1 MKKHAYPLLLGA
13 AMLAL
18 SMGEAGAISAFRDKR
33 MTIEDA
39 LAIRQISAHQ
49 FSPDGKRIAYT
60 ISEWDREENR
70 RVSHIWVVSFDGGP
84 TAKLTTGDKGETSP
98 QWSPDGSNI
107 AFLADRDKG
116 TQVWVIPV
124 DGGEADKLTSEEND
138 VQSFQWSPDGKLIA
152 FVTRDTP
159 KDKAA
164 REKRRKDKFDAIVV
178 DSDFTYSHLWT
189 IDVET
194 REKKRLTEGDFTV
207 SDPQWSPNGA
217 SIAFVMSKSGAQES
231 SFVDVSDDRHT
242 DIYSVSARGGPPKQL
257 TTNPGPDANPRWS
270 PDGKLIAYTSN
281 TEQKSWAAKTDVMVI
296 SPDSGAPRNLTKDF
310 YESANSGASIMA
322 WAPDGNALYFS
333 SGVGLYTHIFSVSV
347 GGPAGGGEVAQVTR
361 ESRNYAAFDIS
372 GHPAVANSPTPALN
386 PQEAANTPSWK
397 IAYTVNDSFTADDIW
412 VAPLKNVE
420 QAKKITWVNPQIRDF
435 ALARTRVIKWKG
447 PDNLDIE
454 GLLVS
459 PLGYE
464 EGKRYPLILQ
474 IHGGPYGRFTDT
486 FNSRSQ
492 LWAANGYAVLMPN
505 PRGST
510 GYGNRFTAANL
521 GDWGGKDF
529 KDIMAGVDT
538 VIARGVADP
547 DKLVVMGGS
556 YGGFM
561 TFWTITQTD
570 RFKAAI
576 GHAGISDWYSF
587 HGQSD
592 VPGLME
598 FGFGGQPWASAE
610 TYRKWSPMTHVDRVK
625 TPLLIT
631 HGERDL
637 RVPIAQAEQ
646 FYRALKK
653 HGVETVFLRYPR
665 EGHSIQEPNHQI
677 DLFQRQLEWFDSH
690 LGIKREKPAEVKA
703 TASTGNLN
711 R

>member
-1 MKKHAYPLLLGA
+1 MKKHPNLLLLGVA
-13 AMLAL
+13 ILAL
-18 SMGEAGAISAFRDKR
+18 SLGEIYAVSAYGDKR

-39 LAIRQISAHQ
+39 LAIRQIGAPR

-60 ISEWDREENR
+60 ISEWDKDENR
-70 RVSHIWVVSFDGGP
+70 RVSHIWLVSSNGGP
-84 TAKLTTGDKGETSP
+84 TVKLTTGEKGETSP
-98 QWSPDGSNI
+98 QWSPDGANI

-116 TQVWVIPV
+116 LQVWVIPV
-124 DGGEADKLTSEEND
+124 DGGEADKLTNEDND
-138 VQSFQWSPDGKLIA
+138 IQSFQWSPDGANIS

-159 KDKAA
+159 KNKAEL
-164 REKRRKDKFDAIVV
+164 EKRKKEKFDAIVV
-178 DSDFTYSHLWT
+178 DSDFIYSHLWT
-189 IDVET
+189 INVES
-194 REKKRLTEGDFTV
+194 REKKRLTEGEFTV
-207 SDPQWSPNGA
+207 IDPQWSPDGA
-217 SIAFVMSKSGAQES
+217 FIAFVMSKSGLQES
-231 SFVDVSDDRHT
+231 SFIDLSDDRNT
-242 DIYSVSARGGPPKQL
+242 DIYTISARGGAPRQL

-270 PDGKLIAYTSN
+270 PDGKLIVYTSSP
-281 TEQKSWAAKTDVMVI
+281 EQKSWAAKTDAMVI
-296 SPDSGAPRNLTKDF
+296 SPDGGTPRNLTKDF
-310 YESANSGASIMA
+310 YESANSGESSLA
-322 WAPDGNALYFS
+322 WTPDGGAIYFS
-333 SGVGLYTHIFSVSV
+333 SGVGLYTHIFSVPV
-347 GGPAGGGEVAQVTR
+347 AGGEVTQVTR
-361 ESRNYAAFDIS
+361 ESRNYNAFDIS
-372 GHPAVANSPTPALN
+372 GHPAVASLPAPAIN
-386 PQEAANTPSWK
+386 PSETGYTPSWK

-412 VAPLKNVE
+412 VAPLKQID
-420 QAKKITWVNPQIRDF
+420 QAKKITWVNPQIRDL
-435 ALARTRVIKWKG
+435 ALAKTRVIKWKG
-447 PDNLDIE
+447 PDNIDIE

-510 GYGNRFTAANL
+510 GYGNRFTNANIN
-521 GDWGGKDF
+521 DWGGKDF
-529 KDIMAGVDT
+529 KDLMAGVDT
-538 VIARGVADP
+538 VIARGIADP

-576 GHAGISDWYSF
+576 GHAGISDWHSF

-592 VPGLME
+592 IPGLME
-598 FGFGGQPWASAE
+598 FGFGGQPWNSAE
-610 TYRKWSPMTHVDRVK
+610 NYRKWSPMTHVDRVK

-637 RVPIAQAEQ
+637 RVPITQGEQ
-646 FYRALKK
+646 YYRALKK
-653 HGVETVFLRYPR
+653 RGVETVFLRYPR
-665 EGHSIQEPNHQI
+665 EGHGIQEPNHQI

-690 LGIKREKPAEVKA
+690 LGIKREKPAETKAA
-703 TASTGNLN
+703 TANVTPN

>member
-1 MKKHAYPLLLGA
+1 MKKHPYLLLSGVA
-13 AMLAL
+13 ILAL
-18 SMGEAGAISAFRDKR
+18 ALGEIYAVSAFGDRR

-39 LAIRQISAHQ
+39 LAIKLIGAPQ

-60 ISEWDREENR
+60 ISEWDKEENR
-70 RVSHIWVVSFDGGP
+70 RVSHVWLVSSDGGP
-84 TAKLTTGDKGETSP
+84 TTKLTTGDKGETSP
-98 QWSPDGSNI
+98 QWSPDGANI

-124 DGGEADKLTSEEND
+124 DGGEADKVTNEEND
-138 VQSFQWSPDGKLIA
+138 IQSFQWSPDGASMA
-152 FVTRDTP
+152 FVTRDLP
-159 KDKAA
+159 VDKSE
-164 REKRRKDKFDAIVV
+164 REKRKKDKFDTIVV
-178 DSDFTYSHLWT
+178 DTDFTYSHLWK
-189 IDVET
+189 INVET
-194 REKKRLTEGDFTV
+194 REKKRLTGGDFTV
-207 SDPQWSPNGA
+207 DDPHWSPDGA
-217 SIAFVMSKSGAQES
+217 SIAFVMSKSGLQES
-231 SFVDVSDDRHT
+231 SFIDISDDRNT
-242 DIYSVSARGGPPKQL
+242 DIYIISANGSSPRQL

-270 PDGKLIAYTSN
+270 PDGKLIAYTSSP
-281 TEQKSWAAKTDVMVI
+281 EHKSWAVKTDAMLI
-296 SPDSGAPRNLTKDF
+296 SPAGGAPRNLTKDF
-310 YESANSGASIMA
+310 YESAISGASSLA
-322 WAPDGNALYFS
+322 WTPDGDALYFS

-347 GGPAGGGEVAQVTR
+347 GGTAGGGEVTQVTR
-361 ESRNYAAFDIS
+361 ESRNYSAFDIS
-372 GHPAVANSPTPALN
+372 GHPEGAGLPAPSINSHEAGYTPA
-386 PQEAANTPSWK
+386 WK

-412 VAPLKNVE
+412 VAPLKNVD

-435 ALARTRVIKWKG
+435 ALAKTRVIKWKG
-447 PDNLDIE
+447 PDNVDIE

-459 PLGYE
+459 PLDYE

-486 FNSRSQ
+486 FNTRSQ
-492 LWAANGYAVLMPN
+492 LWATNGYAVLMPN

-510 GYGNRFTAANL
+510 GYGNHFATANI

-529 KDIMAGVDT
+529 KDLMAGVDT
-538 VIARGVADP
+538 VIARGIADP

-561 TFWTITQTD
+561 TFWAITQTD

-598 FGFGGQPWASAE
+598 YGLGGQPWTSAE

-637 RVPIAQAEQ
+637 RVPIPQAEQ

-653 HGVETVFLRYPR
+653 RGVETVFLRYPR
-665 EGHSIQEPNHQI
+665 EGHGIQEPNHQI
-677 DLFQRQLEWFDSH
+677 DLFQRQLEWFDTR
-690 LGIKREKPAEVKA
+690 LGIKREKAAETKAA
-703 TASTGNLN
+703 TANVNSN

>member
-1 MKKHAYPLLLGA
+1 MRNHAYPPLLLAVLLGLSLSGGA
-13 AMLAL
+13 V
-18 SMGEAGAISAFRDKR
+18 SAYRDKR

-39 LAIRQISAHQ
+39 LAIRQVGAPQ
-49 FSPDGKRIAYT
+49 FSPDGKHIAYT
-60 ISEWDREENR
+60 ISEWDKEGDR
-70 RVSHIWVVSFDGGP
+70 RVSHIWLVSSEGGP
-84 TAKLTTGDKGETSP
+84 TTKLTTGEKGETSP

-124 DGGEADKLTSEEND
+124 DGGEADKLTNEEND
-138 VQSFQWSPDGKLIA
+138 IQYFQWSPDGKRIA

-159 KDKAA
+159 KDKTD
-164 REKRRKDKFDAIVV
+164 REKRKKEKFDAIVV
-178 DSDFTYSHLWT
+178 DSDFIYSHLWV

-194 REKKRLTEGDFTV
+194 REKRRLTEGDFSV
-207 SDPQWSPNGA
+207 SDPQWSPDGA
-217 SIAFVMSKSGAQES
+217 SIAFVMSKSGFQES
-231 SFVDVSDDRHT
+231 SFIDISDDRHT
-242 DIYSVSARGGPPKQL
+242 DIYVVPTAGGAPRQL

-270 PDGKLIAYTSN
+270 PDGKLIAYTSSA
-281 TEQKSWAAKTDVMVI
+281 EQKSWAAKADLMVI
-296 SPDSGAPRNLTKDF
+296 TPEGGAPRDLTKDF
-310 YESANSGASIMA
+310 FESAGSNPA
-322 WAPDGNALYFS
+322 WAPDGATIYFS
-333 SGVGLYTHIFSVSV
+333 SGVGLYTHIFSVQI
-347 GGPAGGGEVAQVTR
+347 GGLAGGSEVTQVTR
-361 ESRNYAAFDIS
+361 ESRNYNAFDIT
-372 GHPAVANSPTPALN
+372 GYRAAANSPSASADSP
-386 PQEAANTPSWK
+386 ESAAAPNWK

-412 VAPLKNVE
+412 VAPLKNID
-420 QAKKITWVNPQIRDF
+420 QAKKITWANPQIRDF
-435 ALARTRVIKWKG
+435 ALPETRVIKWKG
-447 PDNLDIE
+447 PDNFDIE
-454 GLLVS
+454 GLLVK

-486 FNSRSQ
+486 FNTRSQ
-492 LWAANGYAVLMPN
+492 LWAANGYAVLLPN

-510 GYGNRFTAANL
+510 GYGVRFATANI

-538 VIARGVADP
+538 LIARGIADP
-547 DKLVVMGGS
+547 DRLVVMGGS

-561 TFWTITQTD
+561 TFWAITQTD

-598 FGFGGQPWASAE
+598 YGFGGHPWASAE
-610 TYRKWSPMTHVDRVK
+610 TYRKWSPMTYVDRVK

-637 RVPIAQAEQ
+637 RVPITQAEQ

-653 HGVETVFLRYPR
+653 RGVETVFLRYPR

-690 LGIKREKPAEVKA
+690 LGIKRERPRQLSLV
-703 TASTGNLN
+703 TGQ
-711 R
+711 